1 MEAIQAL
8 PAHCRQDYGF
18 GNVETR
24 IWGLEALKHVLRMRL
39 ALQCSMPLTRPVE
52 VPPAN
57 ELLAANL
64 TLNIGNKGY
73 RCYANTVL
81 RLWCWMGAHHPV
93 PQEFWGPSTKLCLQ
107 LQQDVIEDIFW
118 ASELQPAIARLEN
131 PQNQHDASE
140 FFGPPV
146 GAVGTNRAAGQ
157 LACPFW
163 WP

>member
-73 RCYANTVL
+73 RC
-81 RLWCWMGAHHPV
+81 
-93 PQEFWGPSTKLCLQ
+93 
-107 LQQDVIEDIFW
+107 
-118 ASELQPAIARLEN
+118 
-131 PQNQHDASE
+131 
-140 FFGPPV
+140 
-146 GAVGTNRAAGQ
+146 
-157 LACPFW
+157 
-163 WP
+163 